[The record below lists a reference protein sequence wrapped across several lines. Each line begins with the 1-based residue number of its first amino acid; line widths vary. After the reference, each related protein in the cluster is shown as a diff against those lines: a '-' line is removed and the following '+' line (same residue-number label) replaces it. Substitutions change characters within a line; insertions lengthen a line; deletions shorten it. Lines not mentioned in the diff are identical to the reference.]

1 MELSTNGPADYCIAF
16 DEFRYL
22 PLRRTLLR
30 DDMAVKLGAR
40 AFDVLGAL
48 VQRAGVVVSKDEL
61 LNTVWPR
68 SVVEEANLRVHIHA
82 LRRALGD
89 GENGR
94 RYIDNIAGRGYCFV
108 TPVSFRPAHP

>member
-1 MELSTNGPADYCIAF
+1 MELPTNGLADYCIAF

-30 DDMAVKLGAR
+30 DEMTVKLGAR

-61 LNTVWPR
+61 LHTVWPR

-89 GENGR
+89 GQDGR
-94 RYIDNIAGRGYCFV
+94 RYIDNVAGRGYCFV
-108 TPVSFRPAHP
+108 TPVNVRPY